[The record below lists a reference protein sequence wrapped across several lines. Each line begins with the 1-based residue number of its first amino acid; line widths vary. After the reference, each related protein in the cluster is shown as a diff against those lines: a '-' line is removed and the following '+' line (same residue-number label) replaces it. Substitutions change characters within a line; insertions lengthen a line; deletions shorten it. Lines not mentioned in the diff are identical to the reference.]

1 MLLVPYE
8 CVIYILHNKHMNSFI
23 FKMRSK
29 LDYSF
34 AISVFYDCFI
44 NIRVKNVNIKFKEEI
59 RNPIFNLI

>member
-1 MLLVPYE
+1 
-8 CVIYILHNKHMNSFI
+8 
-23 FKMRSK
+23 MRSK

-59 RNPIFNLI
+59 RNPIFNLIQTSLR